1 MKTKQAIQV
10 RKDDAHQNFQEL
22 LHSITKISNHVMN
35 DNEVSIKLDANFPL
49 NIRKHQVQSLDVL
62 VSTLKKT
69 LTIIEF
75 TINSEED
82 SQNEVD

>member
-82 SQNEVD
+82 SQKCL